1 MLHTEPGPRTGGQ
14 AHGMDSQR
22 YLIVVADDYGIGPAT
37 SRAILELAA
46 GGRVT
51 GAVLLV
57 NAPFAEDAVRNWRRA
72 GTPMELGWHPCL
84 TLDRPILP
92 ARRVPS
98 LVGPDGRFWPLAQ
111 FLRRWALGRLRATEI
126 AVEFRAQY
134 ARFVELVGQPP
145 SLVNSHQHVELFP
158 PIGDVLLS
166 LLRGRRVRPYL
177 RRVVEPWPLLARV
190 PGARLKRTCLNILGR
205 WHAQQ
210 QRAAGFPGNDTLA
223 GITDPPWVENARF
236 LTHWLTHVPG
246 RVVELMCHPGH
257 HDDTLIGR
265 DCAAD
270 DGYLRRRVRER
281 ELLGLASFEQA
292 CQAAGFVR
300 VAPAELVRQLAR
312 GPGQAA

>member
-1 MLHTEPGPRTGGQ
+1 
-14 AHGMDSQR
+14 MDSQR
-22 YLIVVADDYGIGPAT
+22 YLVVVADDYGIGPAT

-57 NAPFAEDAVRNWRRA
+57 NAPFAEEAVRDWRRA

-98 LVGPDGRFWPLAQ
+98 LVRPDGHFWPLAQ
-111 FLRRWALGRLRATEI
+111 FLRRWAAGRLRATEI

-134 ARFVELVGQPP
+134 ARFVELIGQAPTII
-145 SLVNSHQHVELFP
+145 NSHQHVQLFP
-158 PIGDVLLS
+158 PVGDVLLS

-190 PGARLKRTCLNILGR
+190 PGARLKRTCLNVLGR
-205 WHAQQ
+205 RHARRQS
-210 QRAAGFPGNDTLA
+210 AAGFPGNDALA
-223 GITDPPWVENARF
+223 GITDPACVEDPRF
-236 LTHWLTHVPG
+236 LARWLTRVPG
-246 RVVELMCHPGH
+246 RVVELACHPGY
-257 HDDTLIGR
+257 HDATLIGR

-270 DGYLRRRVRER
+270 DEYLRRRVREL
-281 ELLGLASFEQA
+281 ELLRHASFDEA
-292 CQAAGFVR
+292 CRAAGFVR
-300 VAPAELVRQLAR
+300 VAPAELVRWHSR
-312 GPGQAA
+312 GPGRAA